1 MNMHPPRQSEGNKV
15 VMETRKA
22 EIGEGD
28 RRWKAV
34 RSIN

>member
-1 MNMHPPRQSEGNKV
+1 MNMYPPRQSEGNKV

-22 EIGEGD
+22 EAREGY

-34 RSIN
+34 QSIN